1 MMQWTQPTMPT
12 QPIMAVDAP
21 QETQEMQGEILP
33 EAPEETPA
41 DLPEA
46 VSADDA
52 FDDDADFPAELDD
65 RPPWEEPEDAPK
77 KVVAPVLTQER
88 PAGAWQPDLNLPAQ
102 PVSSGTTNVPAALQ
116 QPENIPA
123 AVQPGIQVAKATT
136 EAPSGGPSATG
147 ASATSTFNPEVPY
160 TYPPM
165 MLLRDPLGQ
174 QGVNA
179 EEDEL
184 RTQRLEETLKSF
196 RIPAKVR
203 HITHGPAI
211 SRFELEIAP
220 GIKVNK
226 VTNLNHNIAMNMAV
240 KSVRIEAPI
249 PGKALVGVEVP
260 NSTRTTVTLKEVL
273 QSDVMHKAKGP
284 LTVALGK
291 DIAARQSCATSRK
304 CRTC

>member
-1 MMQWTQPTMPT
+1 MGQAAAETAADSDLRAAEAARAQRRWGAGDIQLERHARAARADAANGGRCAGDDESADD
-12 QPIMAVDAP
+12 AVDAAHNADP
-21 QETQEMQGEILP
+21 ADNGGRC
-33 EAPEETPA
+33 AAGNAGDAGGNSAGSPEETPV

-77 KVVAPVLTQER
+77 KVLAPVLTQER
-88 PAGAWQPDLNLPAQ
+88 PAGAWQPDLNLPAHRDGQ
-102 PVSSGTTNVPAALQ
+102 PVSGGTTNVPAALQ

-136 EAPSGGPSATG
+136 EAPSGGPSTTG

-184 RTQRLEETLKSF
+184 RTQRLRRSSPSASP
-196 RIPAKVR
+196 RR
-203 HITHGPAI
+203 
-211 SRFELEIAP
+211 
-220 GIKVNK
+220 
-226 VTNLNHNIAMNMAV
+226 
-240 KSVRIEAPI
+240 
-249 PGKALVGVEVP
+249 
-260 NSTRTTVTLKEVL
+260 
-273 QSDVMHKAKGP
+273 
-284 LTVALGK
+284 
-291 DIAARQSCATSRK
+291 CATSP
-304 CRTC
+304 TASNYAL